1 MIGGM
6 DINDSTDRNIE
17 ELRHREEEEL
27 ASVLSQ
33 KYGIGYIDLTRVSI
47 NTDALRVIPEEEAR
61 AAEVAAFD
69 LAGKRL
75 SLAVRSPQHP
85 KLPQVL
91 ETLKEHRFE
100 VEQFMVSRASL
111 ERAWER
117 YKDLSFAVES
127 KAGVLDIASDELQE
141 TIAEFKTT
149 GDVAKTIEEVARLKK
164 AYRVSRI
171 LEVVLGGALAVGAS
185 DVHIEPEEEGVRL
198 RFRLDGV
205 LQDIA
210 VFDEE
215 THGLLLSRLKLLSG
229 LLLNIHDR
237 AQDGRFSITLGES
250 EIEVR
255 TSVIPGAY
263 GESAVLRVLNPDAI
277 SVSFSDLGME
287 PTLEKLVKE
296 EIKKPNGMLLTT
308 GPTGSGKTT
317 TLYACLKEIHS
328 PQVKVITI
336 EDPIEYHLKGVVQTQ
351 VEKNYSFLGALK
363 SALRQDPDVIM
374 IGEIREDEVA
384 RTAIDAALTGHFVFS
399 TLHTNNAAGAFPRL
413 ADFGVDL
420 KVVGSAISVVL
431 AQRLV
436 RKLCPSCKKEIP
448 LDGEK
453 KEKIDRVV
461 SGIRN
466 TAAIPENTTVTYEPV
481 GCEACNMTGYKGRI
495 GVFEAIV
502 VDEEVDTFVRTN
514 PSENDIRGLQEKR
527 DLLTMEE
534 DGVIKVLTGVTSLD
548 ELERVVSID

>member
-6 DINDSTDRNIE
+6 DINDSADRNIE

-287 PTLEKLVKE
+287 PALEKLVKE
-296 EIKKPNGMLLTT
+296 GIKKPNGMLLTT

-514 PSENDIRGLQEKR
+514 PSENDIRALQEKR

-534 DGVIKVLTGVTSLD
+534 DGVIKVLTGVTSLN